1 MTDPQPTGFLTDE
14 DEVDT
19 PAPRHSDRPAVLLP
33 SSIEPRHAAPTPRP
47 RPATKPLALGPIV
60 IFAVEVVAATALA
73 FVSLFGW
80 LAGLLATAAVALA
93 GCGGVLF
100 AQRVRRLGWRGAFR
114 RSGGRLGGR
123 LGGGR
128 SPLAPATRGGLRS
141 KLPRILGGTRP
152 RSPFSPASRARAWLG
167 FGGPASRRRNPLTAG
182 TSRGHGRG
190 RTGGG
195 GGLLPAGRRSAS
207 PPAAIRAGN
216 RPGSPGL
223 PKRPAI
229 AGGHRATP
237 TTAAGPRSA
246 TVGQPAT
253 PAHQAPATRRDQPAE
268 EQQSAM
274 TSPQPQPAAAG
285 SSRPVNGDDEQS
297 FYTWGR
303 SLPGYAA
310 AVAEFAAPFRKLAEQ
325 ARDHQPA
332 SPVLAEKVEHL
343 ASLLGQAEA
352 VAAELGPTWKS
363 HHDADIDRVEQPR
376 KGPAVEQ
383 RADVGLA
390 YRQM

>member
-1 MTDPQPTGFLTDE
+1 
-14 DEVDT
+14 
-19 PAPRHSDRPAVLLP
+19 
-33 SSIEPRHAAPTPRP
+33 
-47 RPATKPLALGPIV
+47 
-60 IFAVEVVAATALA
+60 
-73 FVSLFGW
+73 
-80 LAGLLATAAVALA
+80 
-93 GCGGVLF
+93 
-100 AQRVRRLGWRGAFR
+100 
-114 RSGGRLGGR
+114 
-123 LGGGR
+123 
-128 SPLAPATRGGLRS
+128 
-141 KLPRILGGTRP
+141 
-152 RSPFSPASRARAWLG
+152 
-167 FGGPASRRRNPLTAG
+167 
-182 TSRGHGRG
+182 
-190 RTGGG
+190 
-195 GGLLPAGRRSAS
+195 
-207 PPAAIRAGN
+207 
-216 RPGSPGL
+216 
-223 PKRPAI
+223 
-229 AGGHRATP
+229 
-237 TTAAGPRSA
+237 
-246 TVGQPAT
+246 
-253 PAHQAPATRRDQPAE
+253 
-268 EQQSAM
+268 M